1 MNNHYQILGLTQAA
15 DAAQIR
21 AAYKRLAMTY
31 HPDHNPGN
39 RIAEERFK
47 EINEAYHILSD
58 PLKKSRY
65 DSQLNYAF
73 DEQQRADYRREENK
87 RKYYRWQQAQ
97 RKYYV
102 IDREYFKIQALAF
115 LVFTAIA
122 GFCFAL
128 LHTANYMMEERRQ
141 EHNLATSRS
150 LRQVDTLFATGRF
163 DDAFALIQ
171 TLGEQ
176 DPLEYRFHY
185 AQDSLLTALK
195 VMADERFANQEF
207 SDAVA
212 QYLVL
217 KKHEDPVRTETL
229 RQISICEFYLGNY
242 KESLL
247 AMKHL
252 HNQDP
257 RNLQLVYEIGSLYL
271 EKLEDPH
278 EALHYFT
285 LGKKLFGEN
294 LTEVYGPSYQLV
306 MDPTEVPD
314 IYFHIFLNRGRT
326 NLVLENYEQ
335 ALKDCD
341 LAITLRPGQGTP
353 YAIRALA
360 AVRLKYFDRACTD
373 LAQAQSLGVT
383 EAEVLRRKYCQ

>member
-1 MNNHYQILGLTQAA
+1 VNNYYQILGLTQAA

-31 HPDHNPGN
+31 HPDHNPGS
-39 RIAEERFK
+39 RVAEEKFK

-58 PLKKSRY
+58 PLKKYRY
-65 DSQLNYAF
+65 DAQLNYAF
-73 DEQQRADYRREENK
+73 DEQQREHYRREENK

-102 IDREYFKIQALAF
+102 IDKEYFKIQALAF
-115 LVFTAIA
+115 LVFIVIA

-128 LHTANYMMEERRQ
+128 LHTANYMMEERRH
-141 EHNLATSRS
+141 EHRLATIRS

-171 TLGEQ
+171 TLGEE
-176 DPLEYRFHY
+176 DPLEYRFRY
-185 AQDSLLTALK
+185 AQDSLMTALK
-195 VMADERFANQEF
+195 LMADERFANQEF

-217 KKHEDPVRTETL
+217 KKHEDPVQTETL

-257 RNLQLVYEIGSLYL
+257 RNLQLIYEIGSLYL
-271 EKLEDPH
+271 EKLEDPN

-285 LGKKLFGEN
+285 MGTKLFTEN
-294 LTEVYGPSYQLV
+294 LAEVYGPSYRLV

-314 IYFHIFLNRGRT
+314 IYFHIFLNRART
-326 NLVLENYEQ
+326 NLVLKNYEE
-335 ALKDCD
+335 AIKDCD
-341 LAITLRPGQGTP
+341 QAITLRPGLGNP
-353 YAIRALA
+353 YALRALA
-360 AVRLKYFDRACTD
+360 AVELKNFDRVCTD
-373 LAQAQSLGVT
+373 LTQARSLGVA
-383 EAEVLRRKYCQ
+383 EAEVLRRKYCR